1 MSGWIKLHRKML
13 AWEWYDDHKTK
24 ALFLHLLLTATHKPS
39 RWRGVVLQ
47 PGQLLT
53 GRKKLAD
60 SLGFSQRSIITS
72 LNRLKTTSE
81 VIIKPYSKFS
91 VITIV
96 NWDSYQVRD
105 DKGDQQ
111 NDQQNDQQPI
121 NNRSASDHIQECK
134 ELKKVKKKELLESDS
149 CSLPATLPASAKA
162 VAIRKPKTTLFNKH
176 ESISKDQYR
185 AILADYSLAAG
196 DRDFLLSC
204 VDKMADWSAS
214 GGKRKT
220 DWAAT
225 LRNWVR
231 TTREAGLMLPN
242 GIKKTNQPKSFSQIE
257 QEWSDDQTR
266 QFLEQ
271 AQKNKE
277 IDHA

>member
-1 MSGWIKLHRKML
+1 MAGWIKLHRKIL
-13 AWEWYDDHKTK
+13 TWGWWDDHNTSR
-24 ALFLHLLLTATHKPS
+24 LFITLLMLATHKES
-39 RWRGVVLQ
+39 DYRGIKLR
-47 PGQLLT
+47 PGQVYT
-53 GRKKLAD
+53 GIKKLAKFSGISAQSIRT
-60 SLGFSQRSIITS
+60 SLKRLKSTHELTIKSTSKYSIIT
-72 LNRLKTTSE
+72 
-81 VIIKPYSKFS
+81 IINFA
-91 VITIV
+91 
-96 NWDSYQVRD
+96 SYQTNEPD
-105 DKGDQQ
+105 ANIQINTQTNKQLTNNQQ
-111 NDQQNDQQPI
+111 ATNY
-121 NNRSASDHIQECK
+121 IQECK

-196 DRDFLLSC
+196 DRDFLISC